1 MVSEIFRNGAVP
13 VVTPGIGRQSV
24 QRTPSNIVAALHND
38 ERGGG
43 IPLPPPFGPASA
55 DMRKGNRKPP
65 QASLRDNTAK
75 AVIVM
80 CPFSL

>member
-24 QRTPSNIVAALHND
+24 QRTRSNIVAALHNN

-43 IPLPPPFGPASA
+43 RGIPPPPFGPASA
-55 DMRKGNRKPP
+55 GMRKGNRKPP

-75 AVIVM
+75 TVM